1 MCSISKLGPGSI
13 VGEMALLTGQRR
25 SGTVR
30 AADDGALVFEIAEQH
45 YRSLISAHPEWVDEL
60 TSLMEERLRQQ
71 TTCWRA
77 AAQLSASAYPDP
89 CQFFAN
95 SA

>member
-1 MCSISKLGPGSI
+1 
-13 VGEMALLTGQRR
+13 
-25 SGTVR
+25 
-30 AADDGALVFEIAEQH
+30 VFEIAEQH

-71 TTCWRA
+71 DDLLASRGAVVSIRDRIRA
-77 AAQLSASAYPDP
+77 K
-89 CQFFAN
+89 FFAN